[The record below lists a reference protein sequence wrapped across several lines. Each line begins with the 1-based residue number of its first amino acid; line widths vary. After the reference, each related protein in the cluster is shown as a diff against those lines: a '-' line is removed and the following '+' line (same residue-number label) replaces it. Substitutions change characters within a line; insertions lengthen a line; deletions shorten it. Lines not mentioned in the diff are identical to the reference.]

1 MKTLNVIRGM
11 VLATL
16 FTGGLALGTYA
27 EKPAILP
34 AKDIHA
40 TLAECIKFP
49 ATRAGIDVRGS
60 ADVVFV
66 QKPVRVLYYEPGGI
80 TYGPGSTVDEIITL
94 AGYTE
99 FLAQG
104 TTVRFADNTKFFSAA
119 VSGTELF
126 CHLDAGYAPVSFV
139 MGNVAYALGLGRG
152 DKVLGEIAERFAGED
167 LLHDRCIRRYNDSGL
182 PPHHSEQRV

>member
-1 MKTLNVIRGM
+1 M

-66 QKPVRVLYYEPGGI
+66 IDNGQ
-80 TYGPGSTVDEIITL
+80 IIVKSVKAENPDL
-94 AGYTE
+94 ASY
-99 FLAQG
+99 LKDALCKVCCKHIKSPMNQHYA
-104 TTVRFADNTKFFSAA
+104 VRFTFKL
-119 VSGTELF
+119 V
-126 CHLDAGYAPVSFV
+126 
-139 MGNVAYALGLGRG
+139 
-152 DKVLGEIAERFAGED
+152 
-167 LLHDRCIRRYNDSGL
+167 
-182 PPHHSEQRV
+182 